1 MWMALNLYDVFAE
14 VARRQPDSPAIL
26 GPAPDEVLTY
36 RRLGDAIAAVAA
48 RLERAGV
55 GPGACV
61 GIHCPS
67 GVGCIVHTYAV
78 WRCGGCAVPIPVEL
92 AAVEKQELLRTIA
105 LNFVIS
111 EEEADSF
118 LEPFGR
124 GPRRELSPGVGIV
137 RVGGRPEHPDGF
149 EDINSA
155 FIRFTSGTTGASKGV
170 VLSHETILERIRAA
184 NTALMIGPGD
194 RVVWLLSMAYHFAV
208 SIVGYLS
215 HGAAIVLPANR
226 LAPAILDAAARHRGT
241 LIYGS
246 PTHYAWLAA
255 VPQPPK
261 LPVLRLAVSTTAP
274 LDAALARRFAT
285 CFGLPLTQ
293 ALGII
298 EVGLPFINTAFAAD
312 RPEAVGRVL
321 PAYRLRMEDLGLAGG
336 LGEVLL
342 AGPGFLDAYYDP
354 WQPRAEVMPGGWFRT
369 GDIGELNADGCLFLR
384 GRTKDV
390 ISVLGMKFFPQEV
403 EAVLTAHPAV
413 AAACVYAQPDAR
425 LGEVPCARVVAV
437 TGTTPALQA
446 ELLQHCQRRL
456 AGFKV
461 PQRIEFVSK
470 LERTASGKLIRREAI
485 QRAEAERDQS
495 EAMPT

>member
-1 MWMALNLYDVFAE
+1 LNLYDVFAE

-36 RRLGDAIAAVAA
+36 RRLDDAIAAVAA

-61 GIHCPS
+61 GVHSPS
-67 GVGCIVHTYAV
+67 GSGYIVHTYAV

-92 AAVEKQELLRTIA
+92 VALEKQDLLRTIA
-105 LNFVIS
+105 LRFVIS
-111 EEEADSF
+111 EEGAASF
-118 LEPFGR
+118 LEPFRR
-124 GPRRELSPGVGIV
+124 GPRHELSPGVGVIC
-137 RVGGRPEHPDGF
+137 VGGRPDHPGGF

-170 VLSHETILERIRAA
+170 VLSHETILERIKAA
-184 NTALMIGPGD
+184 NTALAIGPGD

-215 HGAAIVLPANR
+215 HGAAVVLPANR
-226 LAPAILDAAARHRGT
+226 LAPAILDAAARDGGT

-261 LPVLRLAVSTTAP
+261 LPALRLAVSTTAP

-285 CFGLPLTQ
+285 RFGLLLTQ

-298 EVGLPFINTAFAAD
+298 EVGLPFINTVFAAD
-312 RPEAVGRVL
+312 RPEAVGSAL
-321 PAYRLRMEDLGLAGG
+321 PAYRLRMEDVGLAGG
-336 LGEVLL
+336 LREVLL

-354 WQPRAEVMPGGWFRT
+354 WQPRAEIMPDGWFHT
-369 GDIGELNADGCLFLR
+369 GDVGELDADGCLFLR

-413 AAACVYAQPDAR
+413 AAACVYARSDSR
-425 LGEVPCARVVAV
+425 LGEVPCARVV
-437 TGTTPALQA
+437 PATRA
-446 ELLQHCQRRL
+446 TASERELLEHCQRRL
-456 AGFKV
+456 AAFKV
-461 PQRIEFVSK
+461 PDRIEFVSN
-470 LERTASGKLIRREAI
+470 LERTASGKLIRRETL
-485 QRAEAERDQS
+485 QRAEVGRDQS
-495 EAMPT
+495 DAMPA